1 MLYLS
6 VPGDRRK
13 LLEVTVG
20 GRAADLGKVKG
31 FKKQRERYPE
41 ARRKQGKQQLSRFAA
56 LFRFFFGGGRWRGQ
70 GLGQTLNCENTK
82 VGRMCVTRTPCVFLL
97 EMFPDCGQKS

>member
-1 MLYLS
+1 MWIEKRCFQIVLYLS
-6 VPGDRRK
+6 VPGDSRE

-56 LFRFFFGGGRWRGQ
+56 LFRFFFGGGGGGGGRG
-70 GLGQTLNCENTK
+70 
-82 VGRMCVTRTPCVFLL
+82 
-97 EMFPDCGQKS
+97 

>member
-1 MLYLS
+1 M
-6 VPGDRRK
+6 
-13 LLEVTVG
+13 G

-31 FKKQRERYPE
+31 FKKQERGTQKP
-41 ARRKQGKQQLSRFAA
+41 GGSRASSNY
-56 LFRFFFGGGRWRGQ
+56 LDLQPSSGFFGGGWWRGQ